1 MTKINLGSLVNEGG
15 NKISGIASGLDS
27 EKLIEAAISA
37 KTKPIKK
44 LEEKININNQKA
56 EAFSKMKAL
65 VLDLKDS
72 ANKLR
77 AVPGINGYQD
87 NVFAQ
92 KNVTLSG
99 STEIPPSNYVDV
111 SADNKTEVSVFDI
124 EVVQIAKQKIQ
135 QSRAFASTSASAV
148 NATNIDGA
156 FTAGTFQINGVNI
169 ALSTGNSLVEVVA
182 RINAVQNQTNVRATI
197 IQPSSGEYRVK
208 LESLQTGTTNAYSI
222 TDASNVLNDLFTYD
236 VTTHPNLNVQTAQ
249 NAELKYNNIIVS
261 RPTNTVTDFIDGL
274 TIVALKGMP
283 TGEKIT
289 VKIDHDKVEAATAIS
304 GFVSKY
310 NELLLYI
317 ESQQARG
324 GDGAYLESAIIQR
337 NNFVSKLKQDIASS
351 ISSYVTGSST
361 YSTLSDIGIDMPSF
375 ADIQSSPEKRFTLDI
390 EASTLATSLESNFES
405 VRKVFEFDYSSSSSK
420 FLVTKRS
427 NKLNQTSFS
436 LDVNTSRASNEIAKI
451 TYGATTINAT
461 YTPIDSGDLTKG
473 GMIKGATGTIF
484 EGFEFF
490 YSGTGVDTSSFQ
502 VTQGVADKLF
512 NALDSV
518 LDKKYNATIGNLTV
532 RASELDLEVY
542 SLQDQVFKTK
552 NDITTKNMR
561 LEQQKQI
568 LVKKYAALESSLA
581 KANSILQMLDIQQQ
595 VASGR

>member
-1 MTKINLGSLVNEGG
+1 MAKINLGSLVNEGG

-27 EKLIEAAISA
+27 EKLIEAAISGRS
-37 KTKPIKK
+37 KPIKK
-44 LEEKININNQKA
+44 LEDKIKINNQKA
-56 EAFSKMKAL
+56 EAFSKMKSL

-99 STEIPPSNYVDV
+99 SSEIPPSNYVDI

-156 FTAGTFQINGVNI
+156 FTAGTFQINGVSVTL
-169 ALSTGNSLVEVVA
+169 ASGNSLVEVVS
-182 RINAVQNQTNVRATI
+182 RINAVQSQTNVRATI

-208 LESLQTGTTNAYSI
+208 LESLQTGVTNAYSI

-236 VTTHPNLNVQTAQ
+236 VSTHPNLNVQIAQ
-249 NAELKYNNIIVS
+249 NAELKYNNITIS

-289 VKIDHDKVEAATAIS
+289 VKVDQDKVVAATAIS
-304 GFVSKY
+304 GFVARY
-310 NELLLYI
+310 NELISYM
-317 ESQQARG
+317 EAQQARG
-324 GDGAYLESAIIQR
+324 GDGSYLESAVIQR
-337 NNFVSKLKQDIASS
+337 NNFVSKLKQDLASS

-361 YSTLSDIGIDMPSF
+361 YSTLSDIGIDMPSY

-390 EASTLATSLESNFES
+390 ESNTLATSLESNFEN
-405 VRKVFEFDYSSSSSK
+405 VRKIFEFDYSSSSSK

-436 LDVNTSRASNEIAKI
+436 IDVNTSRASNEIAKI

-490 YSGTGVDTSSFQ
+490 YSGTGVDTSTFQ

-512 NALDSV
+512 NTLDAV
-518 LDKKYNATIGNLTV
+518 LDKKYNASIGNISL

-552 NDITTKNMR
+552 NDIDTKNLR
-561 LEQQKQI
+561 LDQQRQI

-595 VASGR
+595 VSSSR